1 MTTDAVPHGT
11 STEPTAQADPAQ
23 GATTTEPPSTE
34 PVVQGWEAEARK
46 WEKRAKDNG
55 AKAKEFGDKA
65 KELDTLRQAS
75 MSEAEKAVAEAEK
88 RGHATATS
96 EFSQRLVRSQFDA
109 LAGRRNPDVKTDE
122 ILEII
127 DLSKFVGEDG
137 EPDSKAIQ
145 DAVER
150 LVPEAAGQSR
160 PPGFDSGSRTPPPK
174 QSSMSDRIRQQA
186 GRA

>member
-11 STEPTAQADPAQ
+11 PEPAAQADPAQ
-23 GATTTEPPSTE
+23 GVDPATTPPPSE
-34 PVVQGWEAEARK
+34 PAQTDWEAEAKK
-46 WEKRAKDNG
+46 WEKRAKENG
-55 AKAKEFGDKA
+55 AKAKQF
-65 KELDTLRQAS
+65 DTERQAS

-88 RGHATATS
+88 RGRTAATS
-96 EFSQRLVRSQFDA
+96 EFSQRLVRSEFDA

-122 ILEII
+122 VLEYI
-127 DLSKFVGEDG
+127 DLAKFVGEDG

-145 DAVER
+145 AAVER
-150 LVPEAAGQSR
+150 LVPEAAGQAAR

-186 GRA
+186 GRAT